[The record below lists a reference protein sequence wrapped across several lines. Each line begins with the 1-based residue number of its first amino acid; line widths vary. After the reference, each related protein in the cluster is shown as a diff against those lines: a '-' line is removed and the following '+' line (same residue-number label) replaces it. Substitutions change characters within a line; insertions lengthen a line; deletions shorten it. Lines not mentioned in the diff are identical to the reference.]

1 MSIEISSFLEEFLK
15 KLRVLNCVPAFDCES
30 DVFAAF
36 LVAKFD
42 KIGHIQRATAE
53 GVVLVTRAVVVME
66 VDMSYP
72 LTHNRDP
79 VLYRHFLCHA
89 VGMAY
94 IQTDFKIFPT
104 HTVYNLGEH
113 MWLIVKNIFNIEYIL
128 AIH

>member
-1 MSIEISSFLEEFLK
+1 MYHAHIPMSIEISSFLEEFLK

-89 VGMAY
+89 VGMSL
-94 IQTDFKIFPT
+94 PT
-104 HTVYNLGEH
+104 LSIISVSICGSSSKTFS
-113 MWLIVKNIFNIEYIL
+113 I
-128 AIH
+128 